1 MSTDFPNG
9 LNDVSQYLDTRHH
22 VNTDITGGFGDDA
35 KVVVKSQ
42 YDFSLREI
50 ICNLIAGRGL
60 KIPNIQVC
68 LSVNLKAMLGV
79 PGIQSE
85 LKDALGQLDSEFDK
99 FMSHTGIEE
108 TLGRVNSALAEV
120 TQIANMVNFCA
131 TPIEP
136 IAIPNVL
143 EQTMDSF
150 LGAGKDL
157 IDRIGNMVPDQVGGC
172 LGFDGQDFN
181 LNLFNG
187 GILGDISSQ
196 WNAIKGGSLTQ
207 NQINGLVASINS
219 VKTDLTSLMD
229 RENNVGGTEG
239 ALGGSMFSDDVSSTT
254 NTDMGLMH
262 NADAAGIQGN
272 TRLAS
277 QLKAQYDRL
286 AGYPVVDKNGKVYKN
301 IFELILEPGMI
312 SLLDKLQDPS
322 PEISERQPVFSYCG
336 EIVGYT
342 ASVTQTDNPS
352 SNGVEPSPLTPQGE
366 TVDITAYPGYNA
378 GGIDTTGGTASGGAG
393 GSSTTIINSTTV
405 NGGTVK
411 IVSSLS
417 AQLSLIPTLNEG
429 DIVVRSDI
437 NVAYSRNSN
446 TATNTI
452 TDFTAMATPVGT
464 YLQDLDAN
472 SGSGI
477 VVKDGLLSQTR
488 KLTTTSGQLQ
498 ILNDTGQ
505 GGDINISLSENPVIP
520 GTAAVQVPRG
530 TTAQRPNTEPG
541 EFRYNTTNDV
551 YEGYFGGSSAGWR
564 AFNTGGSSVNNAS
577 NIGGG
582 VGIFLQN
589 NVGNLEFKT
598 LIQSASIQLT
608 DNGNAITISENITAS
623 NVGSGQS
630 TFKQRN
636 GNDFEFKR
644 IDANNNISVST
655 VGDTITISGDQN
667 VKYTT
672 TSTSTSAQ
680 TEVLFSGARLGPPA
694 DTSWFFTITAIGKVI
709 GGVGSMAIKREG
721 VVDNSSGAIS
731 IVSDDSASTKYNNN
745 VGSAWDLIIDDSS
758 NDFRMYVVGAN
769 ATNINWTVKVE
780 LIAAS

>member
-1 MSTDFPNG
+1 M
-9 LNDVSQYLDTRHH
+9 
-22 VNTDITGGFGDDA
+22 I
-35 KVVVKSQ
+35 
-42 YDFSLREI
+42 
-50 ICNLIAGRGL
+50 
-60 KIPNIQVC
+60 
-68 LSVNLKAMLGV
+68 
-79 PGIQSE
+79 
-85 LKDALGQLDSEFDK
+85 
-99 FMSHTGIEE
+99 
-108 TLGRVNSALAEV
+108 
-120 TQIANMVNFCA
+120 NFCA

-136 IAIPNVL
+136 IAIPNIL

-150 LGAGKDL
+150 LGAGKD
-157 IDRIGNMVPDQVGGC
+157 IINAIGNMVPDQVGGC
-172 LGFDGQDFN
+172 LGFNGQEFN

-196 WNAIKGGSLTQ
+196 WDAIKGGSLTQ
-207 NQINGLVASINS
+207 NQLNGLVASINS
-219 VKTDLTSLMD
+219 VKDDLRSLMD
-229 RENNVGGTEG
+229 RENSVVGTEG
-239 ALGGSMFSDDVSSTT
+239 TLGGSMFSNDVSATT

-301 IFELILEPGMI
+301 IFELILEPGLI
-312 SLLDKLQDPS
+312 ALLDSLQDPS
-322 PEISERQPVFSYCG
+322 PEISQRQPVFSYCG

-342 ASVTQTDNPS
+342 ASVTQDDPDNS
-352 SNGVEPSPLTPQGE
+352 SGYVPATTTPEGE
-366 TVDITAYPGYNA
+366 TVDITSYPGYNA
-378 GGIDTTGGTASGGAG
+378 GGIDTTGSNGSGTG

-405 NGGTVK
+405 TGGTVR
-411 IVSSLS
+411 IVGSES
-417 AQLSLIPTLNEG
+417 AQLSLASSLNEG

-437 NVAYSRNSN
+437 NIAFSRNSN
-446 TATNTI
+446 PSTNTI
-452 TDFTAMATPVGT
+452 SDYTAMATPVGT

-477 VVKDGLLSQTR
+477 VVKDGSLSQVR
-488 KLTTTSGQLQ
+488 RLTTTSGQLQ

-505 GGDINISLSENPVIP
+505 GGDINISMAANPVLP
-520 GTAAVQVPRG
+520 GNAAVQVPRG
-530 TTAQRPNTEPG
+530 TTSQRPNTEPG

-577 NIGGG
+577 NLGGG
-582 VGIFLQN
+582 IGLFLQN
-589 NVGNLEFKT
+589 NAGNLEFKT
-598 LIQSASIQLT
+598 LTQSAGIQLT
-608 DNGNAITISENITAS
+608 DNGNTITISENITAS
-623 NVGSGQS
+623 NVGTGQS

-721 VVDNSSGAIS
+721 VVDNSSGAIT

-745 VGSAWDLIIDDSS
+745 VGSAWDLIIDDSN

>member
-35 KVVVKSQ
+35 KIVVKSQ

-219 VKTDLTSLMD
+219 VKSDLTSLMD

-254 NTDMGLMH
+254 NTEMGLMH

-411 IVSSLS
+411 IVSSLA

-520 GTAAVQVPRG
+520 GTAAIQVPRG

-541 EFRYNTTNDV
+541 EFRYNTTNNV

-577 NIGGG
+577 NIGSG

-636 GNDFEFKR
+636 GNNFEFKR

>member
-35 KVVVKSQ
+35 KIVVKSQ

-219 VKTDLTSLMD
+219 VKSDLTSLMD

-254 NTDMGLMH
+254 NTEMGLMH

-411 IVSSLS
+411 IVSSLA

-520 GTAAVQVPRG
+520 GTAAIQVPRG

-541 EFRYNTTNDV
+541 EFRYNTTNNV

-577 NIGGG
+577 NIGSG

-636 GNDFEFKR
+636 GNNFEFKR

-721 VVDNSSGAIS
+721 VVDNSSGAIT

>member
-1 MSTDFPNG
+1 M
-9 LNDVSQYLDTRHH
+9 
-22 VNTDITGGFGDDA
+22 
-35 KVVVKSQ
+35 
-42 YDFSLREI
+42 
-50 ICNLIAGRGL
+50 
-60 KIPNIQVC
+60 
-68 LSVNLKAMLGV
+68 
-79 PGIQSE
+79 
-85 LKDALGQLDSEFDK
+85 
-99 FMSHTGIEE
+99 
-108 TLGRVNSALAEV
+108 
-120 TQIANMVNFCA
+120 
-131 TPIEP
+131 
-136 IAIPNVL
+136 
-143 EQTMDSF
+143 
-150 LGAGKDL
+150 
-157 IDRIGNMVPDQVGGC
+157 
-172 LGFDGQDFN
+172 
-181 LNLFNG
+181 
-187 GILGDISSQ
+187 
-196 WNAIKGGSLTQ
+196 
-207 NQINGLVASINS
+207 
-219 VKTDLTSLMD
+219 
-229 RENNVGGTEG
+229 
-239 ALGGSMFSDDVSSTT
+239 
-254 NTDMGLMH
+254 
-262 NADAAGIQGN
+262 
-272 TRLAS
+272 
-277 QLKAQYDRL
+277 
-286 AGYPVVDKNGKVYKN
+286 
-301 IFELILEPGMI
+301 
-312 SLLDKLQDPS
+312 
-322 PEISERQPVFSYCG
+322 FSYCG

-342 ASVTQTDNPS
+342 ASVTQDDPDNS
-352 SNGVEPSPLTPQGE
+352 SGYVPATTTPEGE
-366 TVDITAYPGYNA
+366 SVDITSYPGYNA
-378 GGIDTTGGTASGGAG
+378 GGIDTTGSNGSGAG

-405 NGGTVK
+405 SGGTVK
-411 IVSSLS
+411 IVGSLS
-417 AQLSLIPTLNEG
+417 AQLALASSLSEG

-446 TATNTI
+446 AVTNTI
-452 TDFTAMATPVGT
+452 TDYTAMATPVGN

-472 SGSGI
+472 AGSGI
-477 VVKDGLLSQTR
+477 VVKDGSLSQTR
-488 KLTTTSGQLQ
+488 KLTTTSNQLQ

-505 GGDINISLSENPVIP
+505 GGDINISIKDNPVIP
-520 GTAAVQVPRG
+520 GTAAIQIPRG

-541 EFRYNTTNDV
+541 ELRYNTTNDV

-598 LIQSASIQLT
+598 LLQSASIQLT

-623 NVGSGQS
+623 NVGTGQS